1 MMVTV
6 PERLTNGGR
15 FELLPVHTA
24 CVAEL
29 FDAVAESMNEISPWM
44 EWCHCDYSANE
55 TKQWVES
62 RSQAWEQSK
71 EYSFLTL
78 DALSKQVL
86 GTCGLNDVHARHRFA
101 NLGYWIRTSRTRE
114 GAATEAIRLLAD
126 FGFVTLGL
134 VRIEIVVAV
143 GNFRSQKTAEKAGGY
158 REGLLRNRI
167 THRGEAGDAYM
178 FSLVPSAV

>member
-1 MMVTV
+1 M

-15 FELLPVHTA
+15 FELLPVHPA

-29 FDAVAESMNEISPWM
+29 FDAVAESKNEISPWM
-44 EWCHCDYSANE
+44 EWCHADYSANE

-62 RSQAWEQSK
+62 RSEAWEQGK

-78 DALSKQVL
+78 DAQSKQVL
-86 GTCGLNDVHARHRFA
+86 GTCGFNDVHARHRFA

-114 GAATEAIRLLAD
+114 GAATEAIRLLVD
-126 FGFVTLGL
+126 FGFANLGL
-134 VRIEIVVAV
+134 VRMEIVVAV
-143 GNFRSQKTAEKAGGY
+143 RNFSSQRAAEKSGAY

-167 THRGEAGDAYM
+167 TLRGEVGDAYM
-178 FSLVPSAV
+178 FSLVPPV